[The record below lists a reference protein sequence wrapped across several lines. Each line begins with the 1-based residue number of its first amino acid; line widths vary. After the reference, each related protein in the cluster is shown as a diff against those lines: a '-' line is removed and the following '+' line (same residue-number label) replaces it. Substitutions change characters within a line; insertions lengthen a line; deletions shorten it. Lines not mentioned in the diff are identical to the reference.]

1 MAGDAND
8 EFDTARLDERRG
20 PQVPCLVLC
29 LVAVRDYRN
38 IELGKLPHIQ
48 VMERLFPLVS
58 LGRGALSD
66 RGELLKREHL
76 PGGCVG

>member
-38 IELGKLPHIQ
+38 IELGKLPHITQ
-48 VMERLFPLVS
+48 NSKYPGHGTTVS
-58 LGRGALSD
+58 LGIFGEGGAI
-66 RGELLKREHL
+66 
-76 PGGCVG
+76 

>member
-1 MAGDAND
+1 
-8 EFDTARLDERRG
+8 
-20 PQVPCLVLC
+20 
-29 LVAVRDYRN
+29 
-38 IELGKLPHIQ
+38 
-48 VMERLFPLVS
+48 MERLFPLVS